1 MNSTVIKS
9 ESDRE
14 QFKRDLVKQKIRENF
29 CSIKET
35 FKKYKC
41 RDIEEVLKK
50 GKKEDLSLK
59 ERQKL
64 QRFANFFYIEAW
76 KDGKYENLQISKLFC
91 KELEEIMELK
101 VKNIFNS
108 KKLISSLSS
117 FKNRSERGENEM
129 EEEEGFKE
137 IKDSESLSEHLKNVL
152 MPDFIEGIKNKY
164 HLDDIIEIIEGVDVP
179 KSTLPG
185 QPETT
190 KFGSILSK
198 LKVSYN

>member
-41 RDIEEVLKK
+41 RDIEEV
-50 GKKEDLSLK
+50 
-59 ERQKL
+59 
-64 QRFANFFYIEAW
+64 
-76 KDGKYENLQISKLFC
+76 
-91 KELEEIMELK
+91 
-101 VKNIFNS
+101 
-108 KKLISSLSS
+108 

>member
-41 RDIEEVLKK
+41 RDIEEV
-50 GKKEDLSLK
+50 
-59 ERQKL
+59 
-64 QRFANFFYIEAW
+64 
-76 KDGKYENLQISKLFC
+76 
-91 KELEEIMELK
+91 
-101 VKNIFNS
+101 
-108 KKLISSLSS
+108 

-164 HLDDIIEIIEGVDVP
+164 HLDDIIEIIWEYF
-179 KSTLPG
+179 K
-185 QPETT
+185 
-190 KFGSILSK
+190 
-198 LKVSYN
+198 